1 MVCFRLSFMPEL
13 PEVETVRRG
22 LSDLVTGK
30 KIASLQVTVPKMVK
44 TDFDLFQLLL
54 PGQTIYSVDRRG
66 KYLLFYFENDVLI
79 SHLRME
85 GKYLLFEGAVPENK
99 HFHFF
104 FTFTDGSTLVYQDV
118 RKFGTF
124 DFLPQNALE
133 NFFLSRKIG
142 PEPTE
147 TDFKLKDFEAALLL
161 SQKPIKPNLL
171 EQKLVAGLGN
181 IYVDEVLFAAKVHP
195 ARKSCHLKK
204 AEMKRIHDETIRIL
218 KFAIE
223 KGGSTIRTYQNTLGM
238 DGSMQDYLQVYG
250 QTDKPCPR
258 CGTAIE
264 KIQFAGRGTHFC
276 PKCQKKEVVSL
287 A

>member
-1 MVCFRLSFMPEL
+1 M
-13 PEVETVRRG
+13 
-22 LSDLVTGK
+22 
-30 KIASLQVTVPKMVK
+30 
-44 TDFDLFQLLL
+44 
-54 PGQTIYSVDRRG
+54 
-66 KYLLFYFENDVLI
+66 
-79 SHLRME
+79 
-85 GKYLLFEGAVPENK
+85 
-99 HFHFF
+99 
-104 FTFTDGSTLVYQDV
+104 VYQDV

-181 IYVDEVLFAAKVHP
+181 IYVDEVLFASKVHP

-223 KGGSTIRTYQNTLGM
+223 KVDRPLEHTRILWAWMAQCRTIYRFTVRQISLVHGVALPLKRYNLLEGGPIFVQSVRKRSRVIGLTGGLPLANQQL
-238 DGSMQDYLQVYG
+238 LQ
-250 QTDKPCPR
+250 C
-258 CGTAIE
+258 
-264 KIQFAGRGTHFC
+264 
-276 PKCQKKEVVSL
+276 
-287 A
+287 